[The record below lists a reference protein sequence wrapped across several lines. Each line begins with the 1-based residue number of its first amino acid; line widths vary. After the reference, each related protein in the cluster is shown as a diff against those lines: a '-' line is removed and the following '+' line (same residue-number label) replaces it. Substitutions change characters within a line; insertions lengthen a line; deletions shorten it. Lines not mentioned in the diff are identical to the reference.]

1 MPALRNQRHE
11 RFAVELAKGC
21 SQTEAAKRAGYK
33 GSRFHASRLATKS
46 NIKARV
52 AELEA
57 RTAEKVTQIT
67 AMDRAWVLQEL
78 RANLERHKETNGAV
92 ANRALE
98 LIGKELGLFINR
110 KDITHTQKKDD
121 LDDMNERELALEHV
135 RVAQLYLEMCEKEG
149 SDENNSE

>member
-1 MPALRNQRHE
+1 MPLWP
-11 RFAVELAKGC
+11 L
-21 SQTEAAKRAGYK
+21 
-33 GSRFHASRLATKS
+33 
-46 NIKARV
+46 
-52 AELEA
+52 
-57 RTAEKVTQIT
+57 
-67 AMDRAWVLQEL
+67 
-78 RANLERHKETNGAV
+78 HKETNGAV

>member
-1 MPALRNQRHE
+1 M
-11 RFAVELAKGC
+11 V
-21 SQTEAAKRAGYK
+21 S
-33 GSRFHASRLATKS
+33 TKTGF
-46 NIKARV
+46 RYV
-52 AELEA
+52 AEERNFA
-57 RTAEKVTQIT
+57 TAK
-67 AMDRAWVLQEL
+67 
-78 RANLERHKETNGAV
+78 NGAV

-110 KDITHTQKKDD
+110 KDITHTLKKDD